1 MRSRGTRRT
10 VLAAALALAPLIAA
24 GGVAGVEEIEYYHRV
39 TDRVAFGGQPT
50 PSQVV
55 ALAQA
60 GFRTIIDLREE
71 SEADARPEVEAVKD
85 SGLAY
90 IALPVPKTGP
100 TDAQVKEFFRVTDDA
115 GIYPVF
121 IHCTTANRSAVLW
134 MLRRA
139 LVDGWSVEAAEKEA
153 VQNGLTS
160 QGLLKFA
167 RDYIAGHPPR
177 AGS

>member
-1 MRSRGTRRT
+1 MSRIA
-10 VLAAALALAPLIAA
+10 LAAFALAPMIAVGA
-24 GGVAGVEEIEYYHRV
+24 VSGVDEIEFYHRV
-39 TDRVAFGGQPT
+39 SERVAFGGQPA

-60 GFRTIIDLREE
+60 GFRSVINLREE
-71 SEADARPEVEAVKD
+71 FEIDAQPEIEAAKDA
-85 SGLAY
+85 GMLY

-121 IHCTTANRSAVLW
+121 IHCVTANRAAVLW

-139 LVDGWSVEAAEKEA
+139 LVDGWNVETAEKEA

-160 QGLLKFA
+160 EGLLKFA
-167 RDYIAGHPPR
+167 REYIASHPSREGP
-177 AGS
+177 